1 MDPRVD
7 AFLEMLAVERGAARN
22 TIESYTRDLSDFAE
36 FAAGQGWRAADADA
50 ATCQGYMASLR
61 ARGLSARTA
70 ARRLSA
76 LRQFHLF
83 LLKEGVRSDD
93 PTSQL
98 DTPRL
103 PKPLPKFLAEAE
115 VDALLAAAARK
126 PGRSGALARA
136 ALELLY
142 ATGMRISELLSL
154 PRAALG
160 AKAEVM
166 IIKGKGSKERMVPL
180 SAAAKEAASALLA
193 ATDAKG
199 PETTATD
206 TKGAAGKSARAESR
220 WLFPGRDPKRPLTR
234 QSFFLLLKQVALEAG
249 LDPARVSP
257 HVLRHSFASHM
268 LARGADLRSLQMLLG
283 HADISTV
290 QIYTHIQTERLRKQ
304 VEEHH
309 PLSEHWVDPAIGRVG
324 CRDRDEVRPVRSD
337 GRTRKDPRTSV
348 ALTGVEAKIVF
359 APGICIARLCV
370 DY

>member
-7 AFLEMLAVERGAARN
+7 AFLEMLTVERGAARN
-22 TIESYTRDLSDFAE
+22 TIASYTLDLDDFAE
-36 FAAGQGWRAADADA
+36 FAAGRGLGAANADS
-50 ATCQGYMASLR
+50 ATCQGYMASLH

-103 PKPLPKFLAEAE
+103 PKPLPKFLTEAE

-126 PGRSGALARA
+126 PGRPGALAKA
-136 ALELLY
+136 ALEVLY

-160 AKAEVM
+160 AKAGAM

-180 SAAAKEAASALLA
+180 SVVAKEAASALLA
-193 ATDAKG
+193 ATEAKS
-199 PETTATD
+199 PF
-206 TKGAAGKSARAESR
+206 
-220 WLFPGRDPKRPLTR
+220 LFPGRDPKQPLTR
-234 QSFFLLLKQVALEAG
+234 QAFFLLLKQIALEAG

-290 QIYTHIQTERLRKQ
+290 QIYTHIQTERLRKL
-304 VEEHH
+304 VEDHH
-309 PLSEHWVDPAIGRVG
+309 PLSEHWI
-324 CRDRDEVRPVRSD
+324 
-337 GRTRKDPRTSV
+337 DPR
-348 ALTGVEAKIVF
+348 
-359 APGICIARLCV
+359 
-370 DY
+370 

>member
-1 MDPRVD
+1 MDPKVD
-7 AFLEMLAVERGAARN
+7 AFLEMLTVERGAAAN
-22 TIESYTRDLSDFAE
+22 TIASYTLDLNDFSA
-36 FAAGQGWRAADADA
+36 FAAGQRQTTAGADAN
-50 ATCQGYMASLR
+50 TCQSYMASLH

-83 LLKEGVRSDD
+83 LMREGVREDD

-103 PKPLPKFLAEAE
+103 PQPLPKFLTEAE
-115 VDALLAAAARK
+115 VDALLAAATRK
-126 PGRSGALARA
+126 PGRPGALARA

-142 ATGMRISELLSL
+142 ATGMRVSELLSL
-154 PRAALG
+154 PRSALG

-180 SAAAKEAASALLA
+180 SLAAKEAAAALLA
-193 ATDAKG
+193 IT
-199 PETTATD
+199 ETQ
-206 TKGAAGKSARAESR
+206 SR
-220 WLFPGRDPKRPLTR
+220 WLFPGRDPRQPLTR
-234 QSFFLLLKQVALEAG
+234 QAFFLLLKQIALEAG

-290 QIYTHIQTERLRKQ
+290 QIYTHIQTERLRQ
-304 VEEHH
+304 VMDAHH
-309 PLSEHWVDPAIGRVG
+309 PLSEGWNG
-324 CRDRDEVRPVRSD
+324 
-337 GRTRKDPRTSV
+337 
-348 ALTGVEAKIVF
+348 
-359 APGICIARLCV
+359 PGKN
-370 DY
+370 

>member
-7 AFLEMLAVERGAARN
+7 SFLEMLTVERGAAKN
-22 TIESYTRDLSDFAE
+22 TIASYTLDLDDFAE
-36 FAAGQGWRAADADA
+36 FAAGRGFSAVAADAT
-50 ATCQGYMASLR
+50 TCQAYMASLH

-83 LLKEGVRSDD
+83 LLREGVRNDD
-93 PTSQL
+93 PTILL

-103 PKPLPKFLAEAE
+103 PKPLPKFLSEAE

-126 PGRSGALARA
+126 PGRPGALARA

-142 ATGMRISELLSL
+142 ATGMRVSELLSL
-154 PRAALG
+154 PRSALG

-180 SAAAKEAASALLA
+180 SAAAKEAAVALLA
-193 ATDAKG
+193 VTM
-199 PETTATD
+199 
-206 TKGAAGKSARAESR
+206 GKSLF
-220 WLFPGRDPKRPLTR
+220 LFPGRDPKHPLTR
-234 QSFFLLLKQVALEAG
+234 QAFFLLLKQIALEAG

-290 QIYTHIQTERLRKQ
+290 QIYTHIQTERLRQ
-304 VEEHH
+304 ELEAHH
-309 PLSEHWVDPAIGRVG
+309 PLSEHWTG
-324 CRDRDEVRPVRSD
+324 
-337 GRTRKDPRTSV
+337 PR
-348 ALTGVEAKIVF
+348 
-359 APGICIARLCV
+359 
-370 DY
+370 